1 MSALRITPLYRALYR
16 PSLLLGGERELV
28 LFTGLVAGGLIV
40 SAMNF
45 LALAVGLLVWFGC
58 IGLLRAMAKFD
69 PALSK
74 VYLRHLRY
82 QSYYSPRSTPWVRE
96 ATR

>member
-1 MSALRITPLYRALYR
+1 MSALRTTPLHRALYR

-28 LFTGLVAGGLIV
+28 LFTGLIAGGLIV

-45 LALAVGLLVWFGC
+45 IATVVGLAVWFGC

-69 PALSK
+69 PDLSK
-74 VYLRHLRY
+74 VYLRQLRY
-82 QSYYSPRSTPWVRE
+82 QAYYPPRSTPWMRE
-96 ATR
+96 GAR